1 MKATSEQEGTVQ
13 ITMTQEEAA
22 TLVDLCFVAAASD
35 MIPRRRES
43 QVRVNRFLIDIQST
57 LFESAQQFWRS
68 RGQQR
73 AAA

>member
-1 MKATSEQEGTVQ
+1 
-13 ITMTQEEAA
+13 MTQEEVA

-35 MIPRRRES
+35 MISRRRES
-43 QVRVNRFLIDIQST
+43 QVRVNRFLNDIQST

-68 RGQQR
+68 RGQQS